1 MNELPSVEANIITA
15 AIDCIEKYGILGATN
30 RKIAQAAGVNN
41 AAINY
46 YFRSKDQL
54 IQRCMQVTLENAF
67 DFKDFA
73 RLPGAS
79 ARERCAAIFDEL
91 IAGGI
96 QYPGITRAHF
106 YGMFN
111 EGKYDSLAV
120 EKLNDF
126 VRHLAQDLAERGAGL
141 EPDELQLACAQI
153 TMTVLMAIL
162 APKLFQASF
171 GLDLGDALA
180 RQRFVT
186 RLVERLL
193 SYEKI

>member
-1 MNELPSVEANIITA
+1 MENEPSSVELKIITA
-15 AIDCIEKYGILGATN
+15 AIECIEKYGIRGATN

-46 YFRSKDQL
+46 YFRSKEQL

-67 DFKDFA
+67 DFRDFD

-79 ARERCAAIFDEL
+79 ARERCTAIFDEL

-96 QYPGITRAHF
+96 QYPGITRSHF
-106 YGMFN
+106 YGMLN

-120 EKLNDF
+120 EKLNEF
-126 VRHLAQDLAERGAGL
+126 ARSLARDVAERGAGL
-141 EPDELQLACAQI
+141 DLDELQLACTQM
-153 TMTVLMAIL
+153 TMAVLMAVL
-162 APKLFQASF
+162 APKLFQTSF
-171 GLDLGDALA
+171 GLDLGDALT
-180 RQRFVT
+180 RQRFVA

-193 SYEKI
+193 